1 MPDYELIDHTADVGI
16 RARGKTLAQVFENAA
31 CGMFSILTDAEYVR
45 PVETHPVKV
54 HAQDVGGLLVR
65 FLSELLY
72 QFETERLLFK
82 DFKVQRI
89 SDTHLEA
96 VVRGERLDLSRHTVL
111 TEIKSAT
118 YHLLKVEEEP
128 GGWVA
133 EVIFDL

>member
-1 MPDYELIDHTADVGI
+1 
-16 RARGKTLAQVFENAA
+16 
-31 CGMFSILTDAEYVR
+31 
-45 PVETHPVKV
+45 VETHPVKV
-54 HAQDVGGLLVR
+54 HAQDVNGLLVR

-72 QFETERLLFK
+72 QYETERLLFK
-82 DFKVQRI
+82 DFKVQLI

-96 VVRGERLDLSRHTVL
+96 VARGEKLDLSRHTVL

>member
-1 MPDYELIDHTADVGI
+1 MTDFELIDHTADVGI
-16 RARGKTLAQVFENAA
+16 RARGTTLAQVFENAA
-31 CGMFSILTDAEYVR
+31 RGMFSILTDADLIVPR
-45 PVETHPVKV
+45 TICPIKV
-54 HAQDVGGLLVR
+54 HAMDQSALLVR

-72 QFETERLLFK
+72 KFETEQLLFK
-82 DFKVQRI
+82 EFKVQHI
-89 SDTHLEA
+89 SETHLEA
-96 VVRGERLDLSRHTVL
+96 VARGEKLDLTRHTVL